1 MKKVLAGLFGMVAA
15 SSAAMAQD
23 GVAKDA
29 AEAAVGV
36 PFQVRHGWF
45 AETQVGVFS
54 TLGGQKPFAN
64 GQPFI
69 GLSLGL
75 DLPNVEHLTVFG
87 TIAQGASGSP
97 DNLSLLP
104 FELGARYGFGE
115 LAPRLTPHV
124 LAVAG
129 YSVITPSGAPDRGI
143 TETTGSVHAGGGFGL
158 EYVTRLDGLTV
169 GAEVVVRQAFAP
181 FLTSLAAYPRI
192 KYVF

>member
-1 MKKVLAGLFGMVAA
+1 VAV

-45 AETQVGVFS
+45 AESQVGVFS

-97 DNLSLLP
+97 DNLSVLP
-104 FELGARYGFGE
+104 FELGVRDGFGE

-129 YSVITPSGAPDRGI
+129 ASVITPSGAPDRGI
-143 TETTGSVHAGGGFGL
+143 DETTFSAHAGGGFGL

-169 GAEVVVRQAFAP
+169 GAELVVRQAFSP

>member
-1 MKKVLAGLFGMVAA
+1 MKKAYAGFVGAVLAASVAN
-15 SSAAMAQD
+15 AQD
-23 GVAKDA
+23 G
-29 AEAAVGV
+29 AEPAVGL

-75 DLPNVEHLTVFG
+75 DLESVEHLAVFV
-87 TIAQGASGSP
+87 TAAQGASGSP
-97 DNLSLLP
+97 DNLSVLP
-104 FELGARYGFGE
+104 FEAGARYGFGE

-129 YSVITPSGAPDRGI
+129 YSVLTPAGAPDRGI
-143 TETTGSVHAGGGFGL
+143 TETTGSVHAGAGFGL

-169 GAEVVVRQAFAP
+169 GADVLVRQAFSP
-181 FLTSLAAYPRI
+181 FLTSLSAYPRI